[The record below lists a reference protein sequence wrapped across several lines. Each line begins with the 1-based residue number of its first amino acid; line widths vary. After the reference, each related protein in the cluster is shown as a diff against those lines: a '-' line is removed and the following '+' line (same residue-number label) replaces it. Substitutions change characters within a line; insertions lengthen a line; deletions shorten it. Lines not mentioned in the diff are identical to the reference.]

1 MLAALFLMAAVLV
14 DIHQRVFLVLG
25 PEEGKQAQVMLDQK
39 RYAEVEALVSASKAE
54 PREMLALNGSLEFLG
69 GRMETA
75 ARYLGEAEQL
85 GDLQEPD
92 RFTLAMAWV
101 RLGRDEDA
109 RGQLNKLQRQQ
120 PGKSLYVYWLGRVD
134 YDERRYAE
142 AVEHLKMA
150 TRLDAQSARAWDS
163 LGLAYDMQGDSEN
176 ALKAFEEGARLNR
189 AQAHASAWP
198 PHDLGALL
206 LRIGNTKQA
215 EEALRE
221 ALRMDPQMPEA
232 HYHLGRALEKDGL
245 NEEAVAE
252 YVAAMAED
260 KTGSEACY
268 SLALLYRKMGREKE
282 SAAMLGEWRRR
293 RDAAR

>member
-1 MLAALFLMAAVLV
+1 VL
-14 DIHQRVFLVLG
+14 LVLG

-39 RYAEVEALVSASKAE
+39 RYAEVEALVAASKAE
-54 PREMLALNGSLEFLG
+54 RGEMLALNGSLEFLG
-69 GRMETA
+69 GRMEMA

-120 PGKSLYVYWLGRVD
+120 PGQSLYVYWLGRVD

-189 AQAHASAWP
+189 GQAHASPWP

-206 LRIGNTKQA
+206 LRMGQTRQA

-260 KTGSEACY
+260 ETGSEACY

-282 SAAMLGEWRRR
+282 SAAMLDEWRRR

>member
-1 MLAALFLMAAVLV
+1 MLAALFLMAAAL
-14 DIHQRVFLVLG
+14 DIHQRVLLVLG

-39 RYAEVEALVSASKAE
+39 RYAEVEALVAASKAE
-54 PREMLALNGSLEFLG
+54 RGEMLALNGSLEFLG
-69 GRMETA
+69 GRMEMA

-150 TRLDAQSARAWDS
+150 THLDAQSARAWDS
-163 LGLAYDMQGDSEN
+163 LGLACDMQGDSEN

-189 AQAHASAWP
+189 GQAHASPWP

-206 LRIGNTKQA
+206 LRMGQTRQA

-221 ALRMDPQMPEA
+221 ALRMDPQMAEA

-245 NEEAVAE
+245 NEEGVAE

-282 SAAMLGEWRRR
+282 SAAMLDEWRRR

>member
-1 MLAALFLMAAVLV
+1 MLAALFLLAAAL
-14 DIHQRVFLVLG
+14 DIHQRVLLVLG
-25 PEEGKQAQVMLDQK
+25 PEEGQQAQVMLDQK

-54 PREMLALNGSLEFLG
+54 RREILALNGSLEFLG

-75 ARYLGEAEQL
+75 AQYLAEAEQL

-92 RFTLAMAWV
+92 GFTLAMAWV

-109 RGQLNKLQRQQ
+109 RGELNKLQRQQ

-176 ALKAFEEGARLNR
+176 ALKALQEGARLNR
-189 AQAHASAWP
+189 GQAHASPWP

-206 LRIGNTKQA
+206 LRMGQTKQA

-221 ALRMDPQMPEA
+221 ALRMDPQMAEA

-252 YVAAMAED
+252 YAAAMAED

-268 SLALLYRKMGREKE
+268 SLALLYRKMGRERE
-282 SAAMLGEWRRR
+282 SVAMLGEWRRR